1 MEYGKNV
8 CNTYTTQQQ
17 QRRKNRVAGLN
28 PDKQD
33 KILYVKKH
41 TLTAYVFFSTVSK
54 PAKPETYE

>member
-1 MEYGKNV
+1 MQYIH
-8 CNTYTTQQQ
+8 NTTAAAKA
-17 QRRKNRVAGLN
+17 KNRVAGLN

-41 TLTAYVFFSTVSK
+41 TLTAYDFFSTVSK